1 MLIIPLCTQ
10 LSFLSFGQVWH
21 SVPFSAYLPFLLVIW
36 RHTSRLENWSRK
48 FQLIQSIVWDLH
60 VCIFMNLLLILT
72 HATGRWGREMLL
84 HSSQKAHN
92 GEISLALGK
101 VQMMETTSLEKRHL
115 CLDLRVLRHIL
126 IWKIFIYW
134 VGQKTHLGFS
144 VRYYGKT

>member
-10 LSFLSFGQVWH
+10 LSFLSLGQVWH
-21 SVPFSAYLPFLLVIW
+21 NVPFSAYLPFLLVIW

-72 HATGRWGREMLL
+72 HTTGRWGREMLL

-115 CLDLRVLRHIL
+115 CLDLRVLRPYINL
-126 IWKIFIYW
+126 KNIYW